1 MKYTLLFILS
11 ALLLP
16 LFITAQ
22 APQSFKYQTVIRDAS
37 GQILVNQQI
46 SLRISIVAGG
56 MEGEVKY
63 TESHQV
69 TTNSLGLIAL
79 NIGEGTVETGD
90 WTAISW
96 GSAEHFVRIELD
108 AGGSTDYQL
117 MGTSQLLSVPYAL
130 HAQTAE
136 NVPRTDGLLQVG
148 LPDGNIL
155 YVHPTNNS
163 DGIVWGELGTDIP
176 RLDNIITLD
185 AANMDFKGA
194 ANTLAIVSALGDFDN
209 GAYAAKLCADL
220 VAFGFDDWYLPA
232 AGELNIMYQQ
242 LGPTGNGF
250 DGSGDIPSGV
260 YWSSSE
266 SNVNSAWIQF
276 FDYGDQNVVSL
287 VFDITRC
294 RCVRR

>member
-1 MKYTLLFILS
+1 MKYTSLFILS

-16 LFITAQ
+16 VITTAQ
-22 APQSFKYQTVIRDAS
+22 TPQSFKYQTVIRDAS
-37 GQILVNQQI
+37 GQILAEQQV
-46 SLRISIVAGG
+46 SLRISIVAGDVA
-56 MEGEVKY
+56 GEVEY
-63 TESHQV
+63 TESHSV
-69 TTNSLGLIAL
+69 TSTSLGLVAL

-90 WTAISW
+90 WTTIAW

-108 AGGSTDYQL
+108 AGGGTDYQL

-136 NVPRTDGLLQVG
+136 NVPRTEGLLQVG

-155 YVHPTNNS
+155 YVHPTDNS
-163 DGIVWGELGTDIP
+163 TSIVWGDLINLP
-176 RLDNIITLD
+176 RLDNITSLD

-242 LGPTGNGF
+242 LGPTG
-250 DGSGDIPSGV
+250 SGDIPSWI

-266 SNVNSAWIQF
+266 DVGLNAWTQD
-276 FDYGDQNVVSL
+276 FDSGFQGVVAKFVSL
-287 VFDITRC
+287 RC